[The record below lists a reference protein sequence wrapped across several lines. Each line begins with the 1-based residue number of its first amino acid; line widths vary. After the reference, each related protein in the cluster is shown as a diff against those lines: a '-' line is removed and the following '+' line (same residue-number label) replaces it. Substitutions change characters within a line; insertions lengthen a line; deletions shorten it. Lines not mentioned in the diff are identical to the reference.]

1 MSFCAGSRGDDL
13 QRGESRNSAA
23 GHAYLQQKSR
33 RLRSWKSPE
42 TWGTC
47 SAQALVSTVSTS
59 QALSYRSPN
68 MTAGCFQVKLAGSWR
83 DFDQRQDTIL
93 KRAYMAG
100 LDVVPCKVGG
110 QRYQVDFRRMTQT
123 NLESRKTRA
132 IRPPPGW
139 KGEEP
144 GRTRPAQK
152 LRVTVPE
159 GTAGKCIYV
168 PDPRTDQFIAV
179 QVPAAARAG
188 DPMLVPLPPVV
199 TPPTKAFDS
208 FKPSAPAVPPM
219 PPMPP
224 CTETPE
230 TPIVKSTK
238 SDTDPKKAGA
248 TRWSPGAKVAAG
260 GAAVLAVGGLA
271 VAGVVLGEHIADV
284 GWTGIVEDVE
294 HVAADVADAA
304 GDAGEW
310 VAEAAHDTADFVM
323 ELF

>member
-1 MSFCAGSRGDDL
+1 L
-13 QRGESRNSAA
+13 
-23 GHAYLQQKSR
+23 
-33 RLRSWKSPE
+33 
-42 TWGTC
+42 
-47 SAQALVSTVSTS
+47 AQALVSTS
-59 QALSYRSPN
+59 QVLSYRRPRSMP
-68 MTAGCFQVKLAGSWR
+68 AGCFQVKLAGSWR

-110 QRYQVDFRRMTQT
+110 QRYQVDFRRMAQT
-123 NLESRKTRA
+123 NLDSRKTRA

-139 KGEEP
+139 KGAELGRPKP
-144 GRTRPAQK
+144 GPK
-152 LRVTVPE
+152 LQVTVPE

-208 FKPSAPAVPPM
+208 FKPSAPAPV

-230 TPIVKSTK
+230 TPAVKSAK

-248 TRWSPGAKVAAG
+248 TGWSPGAKVAAG

-284 GWTGIVEDVE
+284 GWDGIVEDAG